1 MRWRPTSAQKYAL
14 ERIFAKCRSP
24 LPETLELVA
33 TSLGLTTKQVRIY
46 FQNRRL
52 RRKETAPPIATN
64 QFYSPPTSF
73 LVPQLAPQFT
83 PQQFAPQQFAPQF
96 APISTPP
103 RVLSAAVLG
112 FIHPLPGHPLFTP
125 VSLTASYT
133 CGPPTKK
140 AMIVKQS
147 SSSFPVYNPRSR
159 FTLTEAQQGVASAL
173 QLQHAQ
179 QHIGA
184 VDERSA
190 LFPRPSAAG
199 IPMLA
204 HKSTFGLTFTN
215 ATAGDA
221 SWAWTSLAPL
231 SFATPPPIHIAP
243 RPTAKGALD
252 EQLLL
257 QLANVID
264 VECMIDL
271 LDHVD
276 ASSS

>member
-1 MRWRPTSAQKYAL
+1 MDFKIFRNLPTQLPKMRWRPTSAQKYAL

-64 QFYSPPTSF
+64 H
-73 LVPQLAPQFT
+73 
-83 PQQFAPQQFAPQF
+83 
-96 APISTPP
+96 TPP

-159 FTLTEAQQGVASAL
+159 FTLAEAQQGVASAL

-204 HKSTFGLTFTN
+204 HESTFGLTSTH
-215 ATAGDA
+215 ATTAGDA
-221 SWAWTSLAPL
+221 SCAWTSSAPL
-231 SFATPPPIHIAP
+231 SAPAPLGPVPAHLMQAQFITRPASPPPS
-243 RPTAKGALD
+243 
-252 EQLLL
+252 
-257 QLANVID
+257 V
-264 VECMIDL
+264 
-271 LDHVD
+271 
-276 ASSS
+276 